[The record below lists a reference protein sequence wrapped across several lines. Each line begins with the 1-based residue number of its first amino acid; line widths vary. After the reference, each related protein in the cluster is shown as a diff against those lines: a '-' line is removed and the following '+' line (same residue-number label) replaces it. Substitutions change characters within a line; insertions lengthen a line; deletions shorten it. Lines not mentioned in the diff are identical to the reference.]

1 VTPAMNRG
9 LKVRYTRGRY
19 SMEVPLHMR
28 TATLAHRMALW
39 LTLIAL
45 AGCQTAAPR
54 PDYDTLYKAA
64 DDGEPVSVEELRDAF
79 LAAPDFDQRMQQ
91 LAPLEQQA
99 LGMMV
104 DEPLRLGAVGS
115 AILNLYYGS
124 LAGHYALVRFYQHVE
139 APDSVTQHQLWV
151 DKITKSIE
159 TAGDGSKDRPYPVM
173 SASEAQAFLRIR
185 GLTSVGSMY
194 HSGDKIPFMMLV
206 SARPEQGPLQ
216 SIYFDLTAA
225 YRAVESTI
233 AQEEQAEGTT
243 PTDKPFSAGMLIGF
257 LARSDDSAA
266 QAAIGAYLLGQNRFR
281 ESADWLSAA
290 SRTGNLLANLMLAR
304 VYQLEARDLE
314 GDARKEAMEFV
325 LEQYLHAIAV
335 GSDEAMFALA
345 GLYLDGDYGEDNVE
359 SGLVLLKQSAALKNP
374 NALMWLGHLYS
385 EGTHVPKDEALAV
398 DYFKQA
404 AATGDTR
411 ARLQYVR
418 FLLAQDNTH
427 EFDPQARAWLVE
439 EAKAREPEAML
450 LLGNLYAKGIGVSQS
465 YRQALTWFKSAVST
479 SPDDVNIVNEVA
491 WTLAVTHLEPLR
503 KPSYALEIMDRAM
516 SGDETARKNP
526 AYLDTWAAAYAANGN
541 FTRAVAVQQQAVD
554 AAREQEETEVVE
566 VLQAHL
572 DAFQRGETVID
583 PVP

>member
-1 VTPAMNRG
+1 
-9 LKVRYTRGRY
+9 
-19 SMEVPLHMR
+19 MENPLQMR
-28 TATLAHRMALW
+28 IATMAFW
-39 LTLIAL
+39 IALIAL
-45 AGCQTAAPR
+45 AGCQTAPHPPA
-54 PDYDTLYKAA
+54 DYATLSQAA
-64 DDGEPVSVEELRDAF
+64 DDGKPVSVDELRAAF
-79 LAAPDFDQRMQQ
+79 LTAPDFDQRMQK

-99 LGMMV
+99 LQMMV

-124 LAGHYALVRFYQHVE
+124 LAGHYALVRFYEHVDS
-139 APDSVTQHQLWV
+139 PDSVALHQTWV

-159 TAGDGSKDRPYPVM
+159 QSGDGSRERPYPVI
-173 SASEAQAFLRIR
+173 SSSEAQAFLKIR

-194 HSGDKIPFMMLV
+194 HSGEKVPFMMLV
-206 SARPEQGPLQ
+206 SARPQQGPLQ

-225 YRAVESTI
+225 YRAVEGTVE
-233 AQEEQAEGTT
+233 AEEKAEGG
-243 PTDKPFSAGMLIGF
+243 PASDKPFSAGMLIGF

-266 QAAIGAYLLGQNRFR
+266 QAAIGAYLLSQNRFR
-281 ESADWLSAA
+281 EAADWLSAA
-290 SRTGNLLANLMLAR
+290 SRTGNVLANLMLAR
-304 VYQLEARDLE
+304 VYQLEAHDLE

-335 GSDEAMFALA
+335 GSDEAMFALS

-359 SGLVLLKQSAALKNP
+359 SGMALLKQAADLGNP
-374 NALMWLGHLYS
+374 SALMWLGHLYA
-385 EGTHVPKDEALAV
+385 EGSHVPKDEAVAQ
-398 DYFKQA
+398 DYFKRA

-411 ARLQYVR
+411 ARLQYAR

-427 EFDPQARAWLVE
+427 EFDPQARVWLVE
-439 EAKAREPEAML
+439 EAKAGEPEAML
-450 LLGNLYAKGIGVSQS
+450 LLGNLYAKGVGVSQS
-465 YRQALTWFKSAVST
+465 YRQALTWFKSAVTT

-503 KPSYALEIMDRAM
+503 KPSYALEIMEHAM
-516 SGDETARKNP
+516 TADEAAQKNP

-541 FTRAVAVQQQAVD
+541 FTRAIVLQQQAVD
-554 AAREQEETEVVE
+554 AARGQEESDVVE
-566 VLQAHL
+566 VLQKHL

>member
-1 VTPAMNRG
+1 
-9 LKVRYTRGRY
+9 
-19 SMEVPLHMR
+19 MENPLQKR
-28 TATLAHRMALW
+28 IATVALSLA
-39 LTLIAL
+39 LIAL
-45 AGCQTAAPR
+45 AGCQTASPP
-54 PDYDTLYKAA
+54 PDYATLAQAA
-64 DDGEPVSVEELRDAF
+64 DEGEAVSVDQLRAAF

-99 LGMMV
+99 LQMMV

-124 LAGHYALVRFYQHVE
+124 LAGHYALVRFYEHVD
-139 APDSVTQHQLWV
+139 APDSVTLHQTWV

-159 TAGDGSKDRPYPVM
+159 LSGDGSRERPYPVI
-173 SASEAQAFLRIR
+173 SASEAQAFLKIR

-194 HSGDKIPFMMLV
+194 HSGEKIPFMMLV
-206 SARPEQGPLQ
+206 SARPAQGPLQ
-216 SIYFDLTAA
+216 NIYFDLTAA
-225 YRAVESTI
+225 YRAVEGVVE
-233 AQEEQAEGTT
+233 QEEK
-243 PTDKPFSAGMLIGF
+243 TDGGASEKPFSAGMLIGF

-266 QAAIGAYLLGQNRFR
+266 QAAIGAYLLSQNRFR
-281 ESADWLSAA
+281 EAADWLSAA
-290 SRTGNLLANLMLAR
+290 SRTGNVLANLMLAR

-314 GDARKEAMEFV
+314 GDAREEAMEFV

-335 GSDEAMFALA
+335 GSDEAMFALS
-345 GLYLDGDYGEDNVE
+345 GLYLDGAYGEDNVE
-359 SGLVLLKQSAALKNP
+359 SGMALLKQAADLDNP
-374 NALMWLGHLYS
+374 NALMWLGHLYT
-385 EGTHVPKDEALAV
+385 EGTHVPKDPAV
-398 DYFKQA
+398 AQEYFKRA

-418 FLLAQDNTH
+418 YLLTLDNTH

-439 EAKAREPEAML
+439 EAKAGEPEAML
-450 LLGNLYAKGIGVSQS
+450 LLGNLYAKGVGVSQS
-465 YRQALTWFKSAVST
+465 YRQALTWFKSAVTT

-503 KPSYALEIMDRAM
+503 KPSYALEIMEHAM
-516 SGDETARKNP
+516 TADEAAQKNP

-541 FTRAVAVQQQAVD
+541 FTRAIALQQQAVD
-554 AAREQEETEVVE
+554 AARDQEESEVIE